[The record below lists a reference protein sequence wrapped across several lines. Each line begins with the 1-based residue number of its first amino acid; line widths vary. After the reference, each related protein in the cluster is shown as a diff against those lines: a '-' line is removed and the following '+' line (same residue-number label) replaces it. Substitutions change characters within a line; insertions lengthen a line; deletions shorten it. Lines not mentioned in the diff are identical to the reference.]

1 MTIFTAD
8 KGEVFHRGIWL
19 PRCSAVALLAIYE
32 REAADDAD
40 YYQNDAK
47 RLAAEL
53 RGAMAQAYELEPA

>member
-32 REAADDAD
+32 READDAAD
-40 YYQNDAK
+40 YYHNDAR
-47 RLAAEL
+47 RLATEL
-53 RGAMAQAYELEPA
+53 SAAMAQAYELEPA